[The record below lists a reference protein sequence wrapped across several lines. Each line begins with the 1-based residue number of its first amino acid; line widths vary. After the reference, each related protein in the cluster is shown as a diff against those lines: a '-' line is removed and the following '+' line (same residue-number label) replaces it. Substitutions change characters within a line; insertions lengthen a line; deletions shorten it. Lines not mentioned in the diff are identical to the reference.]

1 MPSLIPALLVRGSID
16 EEDVARIPAE
26 LRSLQTA
33 EPAQWL
39 VDHHFLSPYAFA
51 KTLAHQLG
59 IPYVD
64 LSRTTINREAVQL
77 LPGALCRRLNVIPV
91 DFTDE
96 GRLLLGM
103 VDPGDLRAIDDVSM
117 ATQREVSPVTVSQ
130 PDLQD
135 ALNKFHRSDAE
146 LSELSSEL
154 STQAE
159 ASQDVQ
165 VDEEQSEAE
174 SPLVK
179 FTNLLIRQ
187 AIHDHASDIHIEPRE
202 FDVSVRYRVDGV
214 LHEMQTPPKT
224 IQNGLVSRL
233 KIMAGLD
240 IAERRKPQDGRVSVS
255 FDNRSVDLRV
265 ATLPTV
271 WGESVVM
278 RVLDHRNVLELRD
291 LHFSADDLRRF
302 QKSYRRPYGMVLA
315 TGPTGAGKSAT
326 LHAVLDD
333 ILSPEINV
341 IAVEDPVEIRM
352 EGVNQVQVNPKAG
365 LTFAAALRAI
375 LRSDPDVVLIGEIRD
390 HETAQIAVDAA
401 MTGHLVLATLH
412 TNDAPSAMTRLTEMG
427 VEPFLVSSAVVGV
440 VAQRLVR
447 RLCESC
453 RKPVRMSADQVHDA
467 GFALPE
473 GEDAAVVYEAVGC
486 SRCENRGYTGRLAVH
501 EVLTTSGAL
510 HRLIAA
516 NAPAER
522 VGQQARSDGMVPMRE
537 DCWQKV
543 LQGETSLAELYRVL
557 G

>member
-16 EEDVARIPAE
+16 EQDVARLPAE
-26 LRSLQTA
+26 LRSLQTV

-64 LSRTTINREAVQL
+64 LSRTTLNREAVQL
-77 LPGALCRRLNVIPV
+77 LPGPLCRRLNVIPV

-96 GRLLLGM
+96 GRLVLGM
-103 VDPGDLRAIDDVSM
+103 LDPGDLRAIDDVSM

-146 LSELSSEL
+146 LSELSSKL
-154 STQAE
+154 TTQAE
-159 ASQDVQ
+159 ESEDVQ
-165 VDEEQSEAE
+165 VDEDAAESE
-174 SPLVK
+174 SPLIK

-187 AIHDHASDIHIEPRE
+187 AIHDNASDIHIEPRE

-214 LHEMQTPPKT
+214 LHEMQSPPKAL
-224 IQNGLVSRL
+224 QNGLVSRL

-240 IAERRKPQDGRVSVS
+240 IAERRKPQDGRVSVT
-255 FDNRSVDLRV
+255 FDGRSVDLRV

-271 WGESVVM
+271 WGENVVL
-278 RVLDHRNVLELRD
+278 RVLDHRNTLELRD
-291 LHFSADDLRRF
+291 LEFSPENLSRF
-302 QKSYRRPYGMVLA
+302 QEAYRRPYGMVLA

-341 IAVEDPVEIRM
+341 IAVEDPVEFRM
-352 EGVNQVQVNPKAG
+352 AGVNQVQVNQKAG
-365 LTFAAALRAI
+365 LTFASALRAI
-375 LRSDPDVVLIGEIRD
+375 LRSDPDVVIIGEIRD
-390 HETAQIAVDAA
+390 HETARIAVDAA

-453 RKPVRMSADQVHDA
+453 RKPMSMSAAAARDA
-467 GFALPE
+467 GFTLPDGQE
-473 GEDAAVVYEAVGC
+473 SATVYVPVGC
-486 SRCENRGYTGRLAVH
+486 SRCENRGYLGRVAVH
-501 EVLTTSGAL
+501 EVLTANGHL
-510 HRLIAA
+510 HRLIAQ
-516 NAPAER
+516 NAPAEQI
-522 VGQQARSDGMVPMRE
+522 GAQAVADGMVPMRE
-537 DCWQKV
+537 DCWRKV
-543 LQGETSLAELYRVL
+543 LRGVTSLAELYRVL